1 MKKFFS
7 AVLLA
12 MTATGCVS
20 TDPNDSIIP
29 TMDSIAG
36 IPFAEE
42 NKCETALDEM
52 YLHVYENRP
61 STVFRVGQAQ
71 GFTNDQINDA
81 IEVANNNEDK
91 EIYMQV
97 MTKKLCK

>member
-20 TDPNDSIIP
+20 TDQNDSIIP

-61 STVFRVGQAQ
+61 AMVFRAGQAQ
-71 GFTNDQINDA
+71 GFNNDQINEVIKVAKNNKDKDA
-81 IEVANNNEDK
+81 YMYFMK
-91 EIYMQV
+91 E
-97 MTKKLCK
+97 KLCK